1 MKTLVIE
8 KSALKNNISVIK
20 EAAGAACVYANL
32 SRDAYGAGA
41 VETALFLRDE
51 GISRFA
57 VDDANIAAALRKA
70 GLVEEE
76 ILMLRSISDKKELE
90 ILMEHNVVCSIGN
103 LEAGVALNALAAER
117 ATVAEAHLQID
128 CGMGFGGFPAEE
140 PEKMMNIYQNLGNVA
155 ISGVYTQIHSGNKA
169 INEQL
174 SAFNEVLEQLRSAGY
189 ETGMV
194 HAAGS
199 YAMLHNDM
207 SRLDAVRAGS
217 ALLGRCRREKKDGL
231 QTVGFGEAAIAD
243 IRWLPKG
250 HTVGGRKLKTLRR
263 PTRVAVIP
271 VGYHNGFG
279 VMAPVHSLWEA
290 IRRYFKNRKLTVRL
304 DGRKVRVLGAIGGM
318 ETLLDVTDVKCAE
331 GDIVRFEMNPQ
342 FARGFKRDF
351 R

>member
-1 MKTLVIE
+1 MRTLVIE

-20 EAAGAACVYANL
+20 EAAGSACIYANL

-41 VETALFLRDE
+41 VNTALFLREE

-57 VDDANIAAALRKA
+57 VDDAEVAAALREA

-76 ILMLRSISDKKELE
+76 ILMLRSVSDKEELE
-90 ILMEHNVVCSIGN
+90 LLMEHNVICTIGN

-117 ATVAEAHLQID
+117 ATVAEAQIQVD

-140 PEKMMNIYQNLGNVA
+140 PEKMAAIYQNLTSVA
-155 ISGVYTQIHSGNKA
+155 ISGVYTQIHSGKNTE
-169 INEQL
+169 EQL
-174 SAFNEVLEQLRSAGY
+174 AAFNAALEHLRTNGY
-189 ETGMV
+189 ETGVV

-199 YAMLHNDM
+199 YALLHSEDA
-207 SRLDAVRAGS
+207 RLEAVRAGS

-231 QTVGFGEAAIAD
+231 EVVGYGETTVAG

-263 PTRVAVIP
+263 PTKVAVIP

-279 VMAPVHSLWEA
+279 VMPPVYSAWDAL
-290 IRRYFKNRKLTVRL
+290 RRFFKSRKRTVEL
-304 DGRKVRVLGAIGGM
+304 DGRKVKVLGSVGGM
-318 ETLLDVTDVKCAE
+318 ETLLDVTDVKCTE
-331 GDIVRFEMNPQ
+331 GDVIRFELDPQ
-342 FARGFKRDF
+342 FARGFKREF

>member
-20 EAAGAACVYANL
+20 EAAGAACIYANL

-41 VETALFLRDE
+41 VETALLLREE

-57 VDDANIAAALRKA
+57 VDDAEVAAALRKA

-76 ILMLRSISDKKELE
+76 ILMLRSVSDKKELE
-90 ILMEHNVVCSIGN
+90 TLTEHNVVCSIGN

-140 PEKMMNIYQNLGNVA
+140 PDKMMSIYQNLGSVA
-155 ISGVYTQIHSGNKA
+155 ISGVYTQLHSGEKESA
-169 INEQL
+169 EQL
-174 SAFNEVLEQLRSAGY
+174 GTFNNVLEQLRGAGY
-189 ETGMV
+189 ETGVV

-199 YAMLHNDM
+199 YAMLHNDV

-231 QTVGFGEAAIAD
+231 ELVGYGEASVAD

-271 VGYHNGFG
+271 VGYQNGFG
-279 VMAPVHSLWEA
+279 VMTPVHSLWEA
-290 IRRYFKNRKLTVRL
+290 IRRYFKNRKRTVQL
-304 DGRKVRVLGAIGGM
+304 DGRKVRVLGTIGGM

-331 GDIVRFEMNPQ
+331 GDIVRFELNPQ
-342 FARGFKRDF
+342 FARGMKREY